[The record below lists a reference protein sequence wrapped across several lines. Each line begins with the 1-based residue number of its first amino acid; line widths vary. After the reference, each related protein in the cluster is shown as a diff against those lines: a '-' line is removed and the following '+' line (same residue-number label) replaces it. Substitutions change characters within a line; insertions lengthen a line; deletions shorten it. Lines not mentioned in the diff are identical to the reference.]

1 VKIKADLHIKI
12 FKNQMK
18 QKETFFTCFV
28 FQFYFIHLVYSFYIK
43 SGHFIF
49 KSMEYLSDR
58 IKSLSV
64 SQTLAMAQKS
74 RELKAKGIDII
85 SLSLGEPDFNTP
97 DYIKEAA
104 KKAIDDNY
112 SKYPPVPGYND
123 LREAI
128 SRKFKEE
135 NGLTY
140 SPDQIIVSAGGKHS
154 IINVILSIINPG
166 DEVIILA
173 PYWVSY
179 YDQVLLAG
187 GKPVIVTAA
196 IENDFKI
203 RPEQLETAITSKT
216 RLIIFN
222 SPSNPTG
229 MVYDR
234 NEMEKIARIVQ
245 KHEGLFIMS
254 DEIYEHIIFSG
265 EHVSMASFDFI
276 YDRVIT
282 VNGVSKGY
290 AMTGWRIGYIG
301 APLWIVKAC
310 DKLQGQFTSGVCSI
324 AQRAALAAIQGKND
338 SKQIM
343 KEAFHRRR
351 DLICSL
357 LKEIKGLKVPVP
369 EGAFYVMPDISYF
382 LGKSDG
388 ITTIVNSDD
397 LALYLL
403 DKAQVAVVGGDA
415 FGAPDCIRISY
426 ATADNLLTEAVK
438 RIKSALE
445 RLH

>member
-1 VKIKADLHIKI
+1 
-12 FKNQMK
+12 
-18 QKETFFTCFV
+18 
-28 FQFYFIHLVYSFYIK
+28 
-43 SGHFIF
+43 
-49 KSMEYLSDR
+49 MEYLSDR

-64 SQTLAMAQKS
+64 SQTIAMSQKS
-74 RELKAKGIDII
+74 RELVAKGIDII
-85 SLSLGEPDFNTP
+85 NLSLGEPDFNTP
-97 DYIKEAA
+97 DYVKEAA

-123 LREAI
+123 LRQAI
-128 SRKFKEE
+128 SKKFKEE
-135 NGLTY
+135 NGLNYT
-140 SPDQIIVSAGGKHS
+140 PEQIIVSAGGKHS
-154 IINVILSIINPG
+154 LINVILSIVNPG

-179 YDQVLLAG
+179 YDQVILAG
-187 GKPVIVTAA
+187 GKPVVISAS
-196 IENDFKI
+196 IENDFKVK
-203 RPEQLETAITSKT
+203 PEQLEASISSKT

-229 MVYDR
+229 MVYDYA
-234 NEMEKIARIVQ
+234 EMEKIARIVE

-265 EHVSMASFDFI
+265 KHISMASFDFI
-276 YDRVIT
+276 YDKVIT

-301 APLWIVKAC
+301 APLWIAKAC

-324 AQRAALAAIQGKND
+324 AQRAALSAIQGNGD
-338 SKQIM
+338 SIRM
-343 KEAFHRRR
+343 MREAFLRRR
-351 DLICSL
+351 DLICGL
-357 LKEIKGLKVPVP
+357 LKEIRGIKLTVPQ
-369 EGAFYVMPDISYF
+369 GAFYVMIDISYF
-382 LGKSDG
+382 LGKSDSDTR
-388 ITTIVNSDD
+388 ILSSDD

-403 DKAQVAVVGGDA
+403 GKAQVATVGGDA

-426 ATADNLLTEAVK
+426 ATADNLLVEAVK

-445 RLH
+445 NLK

>member
-1 VKIKADLHIKI
+1 
-12 FKNQMK
+12 
-18 QKETFFTCFV
+18 
-28 FQFYFIHLVYSFYIK
+28 
-43 SGHFIF
+43 
-49 KSMEYLSDR
+49 MEYLSDR

-112 SKYPPVPGYND
+112 SRYPPVPGYSD

-128 SRKFKEE
+128 STKFKVE
-135 NGLTY
+135 NGISY
-140 SPDQIIVSAGGKHS
+140 SPEQIIVSAGGKHS
-154 IINVILSIINPG
+154 LINVILSIVNPG

-179 YDQVLLAG
+179 YDQIIIAE
-187 GKPVIVTAA
+187 GKPVVIKAKL
-196 IENDFKI
+196 ENDFKI
-203 RPEQLETAITSKT
+203 RPEQLEAAITTRT

-234 NEMEKIARIVQ
+234 AEMEKIARIVE
-245 KHEGLFIMS
+245 KHEGLFIIS
-254 DEIYEHIIFSG
+254 DEIYEHIIFEG

-276 YDRVIT
+276 YDKVIT

-301 APLWIVKAC
+301 APLWIAKAC
-310 DKLQGQFTSGVCSI
+310 NKLQGQFTSGVCSI
-324 AQRAALAAIQGKND
+324 AQRAALAAIQGTGESQK
-338 SKQIM
+338 IM
-343 KEAFHRRR
+343 REAFLRRR
-351 DLICSL
+351 NLICGL
-357 LKEIKGLKVPVP
+357 LKEVKGLKVRVP
-369 EGAFYVMPDISYF
+369 QGAFYVMPEISYY

-388 ITTIVNSDD
+388 EKHISTSDD

-403 DKAQVAVVGGDA
+403 DKAQVATVGGDA
-415 FGAPDCIRISY
+415 FGAPACIRISY
-426 ATADNLLTEAVK
+426 ATSDDLLVEAVK
-438 RIKSALE
+438 RIKNALE
-445 RLH
+445 KLS